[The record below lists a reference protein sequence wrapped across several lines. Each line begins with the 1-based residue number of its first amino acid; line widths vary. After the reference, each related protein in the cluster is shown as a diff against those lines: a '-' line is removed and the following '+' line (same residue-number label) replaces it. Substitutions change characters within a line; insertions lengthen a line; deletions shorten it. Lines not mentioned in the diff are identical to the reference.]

1 MILAFFRKL
10 CYNRE
15 ARIIGC
21 EIYGNNQE
29 DPITMKHSRKIAAL
43 LLAATMCGTALLS
56 AGCGQNSSSHRDM
69 TEFEAS
75 IYSPEVPE
83 SCVDENT
90 PGEIKEGSVGKT
102 VNYNDKVE
110 VTLNKL
116 LEIDD
121 VDKTSY
127 RVLLAEMTISN
138 KTSEKIDCSTL
149 AHFRATIDGK
159 ELTDPTRDVQAAVAA
174 RRYYTTINSNLQPI
188 NQAIQGGESVTG
200 YVYIF
205 APTSWKSMQLIYI
218 PYRYY
223 NTDRIVFDINE
234 GELEH
239 YTGKLN

>member
-1 MILAFFRKL
+1 
-10 CYNRE
+10 
-15 ARIIGC
+15 
-21 EIYGNNQE
+21 
-29 DPITMKHSRKIAAL
+29 MKRSRKIAAL
-43 LLAATMCGTALLS
+43 LLAAAMCGTALLS
-56 AGCGQNSSSHRDM
+56 SGCGESSSSHRDM
-69 TEFEAS
+69 TDYEAS

-83 SCVDENT
+83 SRVDENA
-90 PGEIKEGSVGKT
+90 PGEVKEGVVGTT

-127 RVLLAEMTISN
+127 RVIIAEMTISN

-149 AHFRATIDGK
+149 AHFRAEIDGK
-159 ELTDPTRDVQAAVAA
+159 EETGPTRDVQAAVAA
-174 RRYYTTINSNLQPI
+174 RRYYSTINNTDMQPL
-188 NQAIQGGESVTG
+188 NQPIQGGETVTG

-205 APTSWKSMQLIYI
+205 APTSWKSMSLVYI

-234 GELEH
+234 SELEH
-239 YTGKLN
+239 YSGKLN